1 LSYCRVGVFMEKP
14 LRRRIMKSL
23 VSVIAALGLAVAV
36 AGTAFASGPQR
47 SSPPDNKADCEKAHM
62 KWDDTSKK
70 CSCPE
75 GGAGCVGE
83 PTPKA

>member
-1 LSYCRVGVFMEKP
+1 VGVFIERP
-14 LRRRIMKSL
+14 SRRRSMKSL
-23 VSVIAALGLAVAV
+23 VSTIVALGLAVAFT
-36 AGTAFASGPQR
+36 GTAFASGPQR

-75 GGAGCVGE
+75 GGTGCVGE